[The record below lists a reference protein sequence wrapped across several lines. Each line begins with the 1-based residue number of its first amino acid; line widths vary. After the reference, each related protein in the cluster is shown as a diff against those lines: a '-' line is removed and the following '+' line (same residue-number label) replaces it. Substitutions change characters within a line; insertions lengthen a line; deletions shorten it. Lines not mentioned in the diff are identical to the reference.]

1 MSLKLSTLLVVL
13 SLFSCGKDI
22 PTLENIDIR
31 KWKED
36 KNACL
41 GNRLAME
48 ASLQTEISKLKGL
61 SEMNIIELLGRP
73 DENELYERNQKFYTY
88 FISPGPACSAA
99 DTTLHRLVL
108 RFNAMGYAQL
118 VSIQVGEE

>member
-1 MSLKLSTLLVVL
+1 MSIKLSALLVFIF
-13 SLFSCGKDI
+13 LFSCGKDL
-22 PTLENIDIR
+22 PRLENIDVE

-36 KNACL
+36 KNACS
-41 GNRLAME
+41 GNRLTME
-48 ASLQTEISKLKGL
+48 KSLQTEIPKLKGL

-88 FISPGPACSAA
+88 FISPGPGCSIT
-99 DTTLHRLVL
+99 DTLSHKLVL

-118 VSIQVGEE
+118 VTIQVE

>member
-1 MSLKLSTLLVVL
+1 MSLKLSALLAL
-13 SLFSCGKDI
+13 LFLCSCGKDI
-22 PTLENIDIR
+22 PNLKNIDIE

-41 GNRLAME
+41 GNRLMME
-48 ASLQTEISKLKGL
+48 ASLQTEIAKLKGV

-99 DTTLHRLVL
+99 DSISHRLVL

-118 VSIQVGEE
+118 VSIQIGY